1 MKTLI
6 NIDMGN
12 AAFSP
17 DQHVELCRLL
27 RHAADKLE
35 NHWNQGEYHMALVD
49 VNGNRV
55 GKLEVLEK

>member
-1 MKTLI
+1 
-6 NIDMGN
+6 MGN

-55 GKLEVLEK
+55 GKLEVLED